1 MKLPYTDSESA
12 RPAMDPEERIRELCE
27 LADEEQDPDKLV
39 DLALAI
45 FVLLRDFERRLC
57 RVRGIQ

>member
-1 MKLPYTDSESA
+1 
-12 RPAMDPEERIRELCE
+12 MDPEERIRELCE

-39 DLALAI
+39 DLAFAI